1 MLRFYCYLCRS
12 NGDIIICFCTVSAI
26 STGSLTLI
34 SKDELTFGIFPVD
47 NRTAY
52 QVGDSI
58 SLDFVIGHVG
68 ESSTSNYPT
77 PSVLWLKD
85 GRPARTVSNIINI
98 FPGRLR
104 TSLSFTFEESDA
116 GIYQCVFSQ
125 VDSKLFATILRLDT
139 GKDESL

>member
-1 MLRFYCYLCRS
+1 M
-12 NGDIIICFCTVSAI
+12 
-26 STGSLTLI
+26 
-34 SKDELTFGIFPVD
+34 D

-52 QVGDSI
+52 QVGDSV

-68 ESSTSNYPT
+68 ESITSNYPT

-85 GRPARTVSNIINI
+85 GKPARTASNIINI
-98 FPGRLR
+98 FPGRLK

-139 GKDESL
+139 GKDKSQ